1 MSASATKHEIAVL
14 PGDFIGPEVIDATV
28 EMLQALGESA
38 GIAFDFRRLPFG
50 GSAIEEHGQPFP
62 QVTRDAVLES
72 KAVLM
77 GSVGGPVGDHPWNRL
92 PREQRV
98 ETGILALRR
107 HLGVYANLRPVKV
120 FPGLERLSPLRPER
134 AAGTDMIIFR
144 ELTGG
149 IYFGKPSSNERDRGV
164 STMVYERHEVER
176 IARLAFETARGRRG
190 RVTNVD
196 KANVLDVSQFW
207 RDVVVELHAAEYS
220 DVELDHLYVDNA
232 AMQIVRDPQAF
243 DVLVMGN
250 LFGDILSDLAGVIPG
265 SLGVLPSASLGGTV
279 GLYEPIHG
287 SAPDIAGK
295 GIANPVG
302 TMLSAAMMLRH
313 GLMEPAL
320 ADAVEAAVQAALD
333 RNPTVDLG
341 GKSTTAEFTAT
352 VIEELSR
359 AEAVARRLPASTA
372 QPQPA

>member
-1 MSASATKHEIAVL
+1 MSGADGRYQIAAL
-14 PGDFIGPEVIDATV
+14 PGDFIGPEVIEATI
-28 EMLQALGESA
+28 ESLEALAPLA
-38 GIAFDFRRLPFG
+38 GIELVFNRLPFG
-50 GSAIEEHGQPFP
+50 GGAIEEHGEPLP
-62 QVTRDAVLES
+62 ELTRDAVLS
-72 KAVLM
+72 ADAVLM

-92 PREQRV
+92 PREKRV

-107 HLGVYANLRPVKV
+107 HLGVFANLRPVKV
-120 FPGLERLSPLRPER
+120 FPGLEKLSPLRPER

-149 IYFGKPSSNERDRGV
+149 IYFGKPSLNEPDHGV
-164 STMVYERHEVER
+164 STMVYQRHEVER
-176 IARLAFETARGRRG
+176 IARLAFETARGRSG

-207 RDVVVELHAAEYS
+207 RDVVVALHAAEYS

-250 LFGDILSDLAGVIPG
+250 LFGDILSDLAAVIPG
-265 SLGVLPSASLGGTV
+265 SLGVLPSASLGGAV

-287 SAPDIAGK
+287 SAPDIAGR

-302 TMLSAAMMLRH
+302 TMLSAALMLRH
-313 GLMEPAL
+313 GLGQELAASAL
-320 ADAVEAAVQAALD
+320 EASVQAALEAG
-333 RNPTVDLG
+333 PTVDLG
-341 GKSTTAEFTAT
+341 GTATTAEFTAA
-352 VIEELSR
+352 VI
-359 AEAVARRLPASTA
+359 ARLPAAFKADRPEPEPQTA
-372 QPQPA
+372 

>member
-1 MSASATKHEIAVL
+1 MSAARYDIAVL
-14 PGDFIGPEVIDATV
+14 PGDFIGPEVVEATL
-28 EMLQALGESA
+28 EALTALGEAA

-50 GSAIEEHGQPFP
+50 GGAIEEHGEPLP
-62 QVTRDAVLES
+62 QVTRDAVLTAD
-72 KAVLM
+72 AVLM

-92 PREQRV
+92 PREKRV

-120 FPGLERLSPLRPER
+120 FPGLEKLSPLRSER

-149 IYFGKPSSNERDRGV
+149 IYFGKPSSNEKDMGV
-164 STMVYERHEVER
+164 STMLYQRHEVER
-176 IARLAFETARGRRG
+176 IARLAFETARGRGG

-220 DVELDHLYVDNA
+220 DIELDHLYVDNA
-232 AMQIVRDPQAF
+232 AMQIVRDPRAF

-250 LFGDILSDLAGVIPG
+250 LFGDILSDLAAVIPG
-265 SLGVLPSASLGGTV
+265 SLGVLPSASLGGSV

-287 SAPDIAGK
+287 SAPDIAGR

-313 GLMEPAL
+313 GLQQPLAAEAL
-320 ADAVEAAVQAALD
+320 ETAVQAALESG
-333 RNPTVDLG
+333 PTVDLG
-341 GKSTTAEFTAT
+341 GTSGTAEFTAT
-352 VIEELSR
+352 VIANLGP
-359 AEAVARRLPASTA
+359 ALAAVNRPER
-372 QPQPA
+372 QPQVV